1 MTVAGFPEK
10 SPSAKERCRWLLPPK
25 NVRLTALSAAPSR
38 LRLAGE
44 QAVIADIALQ
54 GAAAARRHDAM
65 ALDATFDRLRVAML
79 DAIKL
84 HNTNRE
90 YLGEEVKS

>member
-1 MTVAGFPEK
+1 VALAKKPRADRRTV
-10 SPSAKERCRWLLPPK
+10 STVW
-25 NVRLTALSAAPSR
+25 

-44 QAVIADIALQ
+44 QAVIAYLATQ
-54 GAAAARRHDAM
+54 GAAEARRHDAT
-65 ALDATFDRLRVAML
+65 ALNATFDRLRVAML

-90 YLGEEVKS
+90 YLDKEIKS